1 LNRKRLSPTTKTI
14 NSAELWDLST
24 QAWTSNGS
32 LRDSRARHSLT
43 VLPNG
48 KVLVAGGEQITK
60 HSGTVVL
67 SGAEL
72 YTP

>member
-1 LNRKRLSPTTKTI
+1 LNRKRLSPTTETI
-14 NSAELWDLST
+14 DSTELWDLST
-24 QAWTSNGS
+24 QAWTSTGS
-32 LRDSRARHSLT
+32 LRDSSAGHSVT

-48 KVLVAGGEQITK
+48 QVLVAGGEQITK

-72 YTP
+72 